1 MLGGAASGAA
11 MGTTILPGWGTA
23 IGAGVGA
30 IAGAFQGTRAN
41 KLQSQYEKAEA
52 ALQPVRPEEYAY
64 LNRVR
69 QQERAYR
76 TATDPSSAFAL
87 GQTRNVGTQTQTNLL
102 RAGGPGAVGN
112 ILRAQ
117 AGTNQAVGAIGANAA
132 RQADS
137 LMGMQGTLIR
147 DMSQRL
153 YDRQRE
159 LRNQAMERS
168 VAAQQNIQNMF
179 SGAMAMLPSMAG
191 GFGGG
196 AQGNTLASG
205 LERFKSMK
213 GNAVPMQ
220 PNPIVFTPSIPPA
233 QPLGM

>member
-1 MLGGAASGAA
+1 MSGAVA
-11 MGTTILPGWGTA
+11 GTSVLPGWGTA
-23 IGAGVGA
+23 IGAGVGLLSG
-30 IAGAFQGTRAN
+30 IFQGSRAN
-41 KLQSQYEKAEA
+41 KLQSQYDKAEA

-76 TATDPSSAFAL
+76 TATDPSSASAL
-87 GQTRNVGTQTQTNLL
+87 GQTRGVGSQTQTNLL
-102 RAGGPGAVGN
+102 RAGGPGAIGN

-137 LMGMQGTLIR
+137 LMGMQGSLITN
-147 DMSQRL
+147 MSQRL

-168 VAAQQNIQNMF
+168 VSAQQNIQNMF
-179 SGAMAMLPSMAG
+179 SGALAMIPSMTG

-205 LERFKSMK
+205 LERFKSMRN
-213 GNAVPMQ
+213 NAVPMQ
-220 PNPIVFTPSIPPA
+220 PRPIGFTPNIPPA